1 MTFEDLINGTLHI
14 LIQQPREEGRKTGA
28 LLDVRNGPI
37 VNYQSWTLTWALG
50 CMYFEIQKV

>member
-1 MTFEDLINGTLHI
+1 MSSITLCFYNSLDVMTFEDLINGTLHI

-37 VNYQSWTLTWALG
+37 VNYQS
-50 CMYFEIQKV
+50 